1 MFGKG
6 TTHIFALFVLNL
18 NNQTLTTVKSV
29 AQMKPGE
36 VAIIAGFNDEYIST
50 KLMEMGCLPG
60 VPVRFNFTA
69 PFGDPICISVSGY
82 ELSLRLDEAATIS
95 IVQ

>member
-1 MFGKG
+1 
-6 TTHIFALFVLNL
+6 
-18 NNQTLTTVKSV
+18 
-29 AQMKPGE
+29 MKPGD
-36 VAIIAGFNDEYIST
+36 VGIITGFTDDAISA

-82 ELSLRLDEAATIS
+82 ELSLRLEEAATIS
-95 IVQ
+95 ILN